1 MIIPGTRIGPYQVVS
16 ALGAGGMGE
25 VFKAHDERL
34 DRQVAIKVL
43 PVNMIATRDAEL
55 RFEREAKA
63 IAALSHPNILSI
75 YDYGMDSGRP
85 YIVMELLHGETLRAL
100 IRRGPLGWKR
110 GGEIARALSEGL
122 AAAHSRR
129 IIHRDLKPENI
140 FITTDNRV
148 KILDFGLAR
157 MPETRDGPD
166 ADADTLTRP
175 GSVMGTV
182 GYMSPEQARG
192 EPTSES
198 SDVFSLGCI
207 VYEMLTGSAPF
218 SRRNTA
224 ETFVAILRERPRP
237 IAEIVKGIPEGV
249 AALVDHCLE
258 KEPAKRFHSA
268 HDFGLALA
276 DLLDRSSGAGS
287 KDPLPSRTIRKRQW
301 IGASLLLAALV
312 GLVLL
317 ARHLNTGAQ
326 PTPSPRITS
335 LAVLPF
341 VNASGDPRLDYLGD
355 GITETVINNLS
366 PVTGLKVISRSS
378 VFFYKGKNVSPQD
391 LAADLGVEAVVT
403 GRVVEKEDSLLV
415 SVELVD
421 TRDSRQIW
429 GERYDR
435 KIANLSEIE
444 SDLSKQISERLKV
457 TLTGEDDL
465 RLRRQSAV
473 DPEAH
478 RLYLQGRYALNLRTS
493 EGMKSGI
500 ALFGQAVAKDPSY
513 ASAYGAIA
521 EAYLLLGGVYEVLPP
536 SEAMPR
542 ARAAAEKALSI
553 DDSLADVHA
562 CLGMVEHEFYWDWK
576 HGEEELKRAVSLNP
590 SSSVAHRWYGQSLGY
605 RGRFPEAERELT
617 RAVELDPL
625 SLVAQSDM
633 ALLAIEE
640 RKPAL
645 AIERAKKT
653 LVLDPNDVLG
663 NLLLGIAYGQSG
675 DINRSIDT
683 LEKARKLSS
692 MWAVVGG
699 LGDAYGR
706 AGRRTDA
713 LRLVRELEQ
722 LSTKRYVPPT
732 PFILIAI
739 GLQDYDGA
747 FRYIDRSI
755 QTRTSYVIMFQSLP
769 LFDAVR
775 SDDRYKRAMA
785 TVGLPFGPR

>member
-157 MPETRDGPD
+157 MPEARDG

-249 AALVDHCLE
+249 ATLVDHCLE

-341 VNASGDPRLDYLGD
+341 VNASGDPRLNYLGD

-675 DINRSIDT
+675 DLNRSIGT